1 MNGSGVGRRGV
12 IEMQCSKD
20 EQRVDMYAY
29 CGKEVSIFIDFIQE
43 RGTFPRKFARNGC
56 WFGRIFDHYAT
67 AKGI

>member
-1 MNGSGVGRRGV
+1 MGVGLEEGV
-12 IEMQCSKD
+12 WIEMHSKD

-43 RGTFPRKFARNGC
+43 RGAFPRKLARNGC